1 VRKLFP
7 IALSATTILALLLL
21 YVPASAEELSF
32 VPKGET
38 EPEPYLIE
46 KPASTEPGMRHPLIV
61 WLHGRGG
68 DHKGQWRLKGFTQ
81 FRKRAAERGYFV
93 LCPHL
98 GTDHWMNARAR
109 RVLTEMLDKTLMSY
123 PIDKARVHM
132 MGMSMGGGGS
142 LIYTMHNKGRVRSVC
157 NIFGVTDYTQFLKDS
172 PQYKPSMSKALGG
185 TPDTIPDVYR
195 AQSVMDHLDAF
206 EKLPI
211 LVLHGDA
218 DMVVPVHHSRQF
230 VNAMKKRGYNVRYKE
245 VPGGRHLSSF
255 IQGFEDEILDFFDA
269 TGEPD
274 APDQGAFEADRLP
287 DKSPQVWTIRGGNC
301 RQVIDKGRWVVREPG
316 NFLRG
321 VEFGQRD
328 RRAGQQGE
336 VEIRWATDCPNNYSA
351 DGLRIVTQGR
361 AFRIHPLFVP
371 DGRDRLLVGTPFG
384 MRPDLSPCAVDL
396 TALPEFKATQLNTYR
411 IRWTTNAEDDYQF
424 ELTVNDKSLGKFRG
438 EPWGADEPHGIN
450 LEFRA
455 GQHTIDYLRWD
466 LYQGGE
472 RVDAVPPVLGHEAQL
487 LFDDHLVEEYRGLT
501 RTIHQPEM
509 HPANP
514 VLTWEEP
521 WEYAAVLLWGTV
533 LYDEQEQLFKMWYMT
548 WGNEAGGALPGY
560 RTPLCYATSKDGV
573 HWKRPEFTHCP
584 FKLRNLDD
592 PDGPP
597 LEYPVNNIVLNRTDS
612 EHGMDSPTIV
622 KDINDPDPARRY
634 KLSCW
639 HRLPTG
645 TGIYHAHSPDGIHWK
660 TIPERVVHSGDRNTF
675 HWEPFRK
682 KWIVVTRPNG
692 SFYELEE
699 FGRFN
704 NNLIQVSIGML
715 PEDSKPPHRFTDV
728 YSCPVF
734 NYEGMQIALPE
745 LYGRN
750 TTNRWVSYLAWSH
763 DGRRWTRD
771 PERLAWMPWSKT
783 PGDFDCWRRN
793 IHNGGVIRRGD
804 KLWIY
809 FSGRSQGKD
818 LPDQVSGYLVPS
830 GEPGNDPR
838 GIVGSI
844 GIGILRLDGFVS
856 RDADA
861 KGGSLRTRPFQFT
874 GSQLEVNADVKPG
887 GSIRVGLVDE
897 SGAPI
902 SGFGRGDCDPVK
914 GDGVAQVV
922 SWRGE
927 SDLAA
932 LGGKVVRLE
941 MSLSSADLYSF
952 RFNEPEGG

>member
-1 VRKLFP
+1 MLFR
-7 IALSATTILALLLL
+7 T
-21 YVPASAEELSF
+21 F
-32 VPKGET
+32 V
-38 EPEPYLIE
+38 
-46 KPASTEPGMRHPLIV
+46 ASTFRNALRHTFHLMV
-61 WLHGRGG
+61 LAAVGNQLH
-68 DHKGQWRLKGFTQ
+68 
-81 FRKRAAERGYFV
+81 AA
-93 LCPHL
+93 
-98 GTDHWMNARAR
+98 
-109 RVLTEMLDKTLMSY
+109 
-123 PIDKARVHM
+123 
-132 MGMSMGGGGS
+132 
-142 LIYTMHNKGRVRSVC
+142 
-157 NIFGVTDYTQFLKDS
+157 
-172 PQYKPSMSKALGG
+172 
-185 TPDTIPDVYR
+185 
-195 AQSVMDHLDAF
+195 
-206 EKLPI
+206 
-211 LVLHGDA
+211 
-218 DMVVPVHHSRQF
+218 
-230 VNAMKKRGYNVRYKE
+230 
-245 VPGGRHLSSF
+245 
-255 IQGFEDEILDFFDA
+255 
-269 TGEPD
+269 
-274 APDQGAFEADRLP
+274 APDQGEFEADQLP
-287 DKSPQVWTIRGGNC
+287 DKSPQVWTIRGGNGH
-301 RQVIDKGRWVVREPG
+301 QFIDKGRWVVREPG

-321 VEFGQRD
+321 IEFGTRD
-328 RRAGQQGE
+328 RWAGQQGE
-336 VEIRWATDCPNNYSA
+336 VEIRWATDCTHNHSA

-371 DGRDRLLVGTPFG
+371 DGKDRLLVGTPSG
-384 MRPDLSPCAVDL
+384 MRPRLIPCAVDL
-396 TALPEFKATQLNTYR
+396 TALPDFEATQLNTYR
-411 IRWTTNAEDDYQF
+411 IRWTTNGEDDYQF
-424 ELTVNDKSLGKFRG
+424 ELTVNDKSLGMFYG
-438 EPWGADEPHGIN
+438 EPWGAHEPHGIN

-455 GQHTIDYLRWD
+455 GQHTIDHLRWD

-472 RVDAVPPVLGHEAQL
+472 LVVVPPPVLGHEAQL

-533 LYDEQEQLFKMWYMT
+533 LYDEQEQLFKMWYMA
-548 WGNEAGGALPGY
+548 WGNEAGGSLLGY
-560 RTPLCYATSKDGV
+560 RTPLCYATSRDGV
-573 HWKRPEFTHCP
+573 HWERPKFRHCL
-584 FKLRNLDD
+584 FKLRNPDD

-612 EHGMDSPTIV
+612 DYGMDSPTII
-622 KDINDPDPARRY
+622 KDLNDPDPARRY

-645 TGIYHAHSPDGIHWK
+645 TGIYHAHSSDGIHWK
-660 TIPERVVHSGDRNTF
+660 IIPERVVHSGDRNTF
-675 HWEPFRK
+675 HWDPFQK

-692 SFYELEE
+692 SFFELQE
-699 FGRFN
+699 FGKFN
-704 NNLIQVSIGML
+704 NNLIQATIGML
-715 PEDSKPPHRFTDV
+715 PEDREPPHRFTDV

-745 LYGRN
+745 FYGRK
-750 TTNRWVSYLAWSH
+750 TTNRWVSYLAWSC

-771 PERLAWMPWSKT
+771 PERVAWMPWSKT

-793 IHNGGVIRRGD
+793 IHNGGVIRRDD

-830 GEPGNDPR
+830 GESGNDPR

-856 RDADA
+856 RAADA

-897 SGAPI
+897 FGAPI
-902 SGFGRGDCDPVK
+902 SGFGRGDCDPVM

-922 SWRGE
+922 FWRGE
-927 SDLAA
+927 SDLAK
-932 LGGKVVRLE
+932 LRGKLVRLE

-952 RFNEPEGG
+952 RFNKPRVDDEGFRSLFKGVNLDGWQVMGDAGGWEVVDGVIRSESRKGGGWIRSARQYDDFVLKVDWRVSSGGNSGVFIRAAEDGRPWVEGYEVQISNMDQDALHCTGSLYGAVPVLKRPDESPDVWHTYEIRCRGSHLMVFTDGVLCIDADQSQIDKLRDRPLRGFVGLQDAHHADPGHYIEYRNIRIKPL